1 MHTLSTSAGKQKVFV
16 ITVFLN
22 KLGHRPLFNN
32 ILQVYSNVR
41 IGFNMINKRH
51 LLPIVYMLVTIR

>member
-1 MHTLSTSAGKQKVFV
+1 MHTLFTSAGKQKVFV
-16 ITVFLN
+16 IAVFLN